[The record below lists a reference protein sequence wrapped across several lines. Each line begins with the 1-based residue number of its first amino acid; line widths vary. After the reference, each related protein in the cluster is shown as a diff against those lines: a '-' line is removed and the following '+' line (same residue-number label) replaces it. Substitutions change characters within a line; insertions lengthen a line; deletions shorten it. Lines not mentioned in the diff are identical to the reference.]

1 MNLEDFIASNPDPRE
16 LKRAIAMRMREQGF
30 KHRVIQATLGVSS
43 GYISE
48 WEQRYREFG
57 VEGLRLGHKGSSGYL
72 NNAQRQEIIEW
83 LKQEKQRNLEDLV
96 EYIQENY
103 GITYKSLQS
112 YYELLHQAGMSWHKG
127 VKKVP
132 NKTQQQWQS
141 TIKA

>member
-16 LKRAIAMRMREQGF
+16 LKRAIAVRMREQGF
-30 KHRVIQATLGVSS
+30 KHRAIQATLGASS

-72 NNAQRQEIIEW
+72 NKAQRQEIIEW
-83 LKQEKQRNLEDLV
+83 LQQEKQRNLEDLV

-103 GITYKSLQS
+103 EITYKSLQS

-127 VKKVP
+127 AKKVP